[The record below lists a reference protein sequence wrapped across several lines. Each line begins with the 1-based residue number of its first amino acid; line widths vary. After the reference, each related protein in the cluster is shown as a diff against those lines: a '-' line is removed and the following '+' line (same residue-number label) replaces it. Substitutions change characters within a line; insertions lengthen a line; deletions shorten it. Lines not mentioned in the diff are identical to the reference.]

1 MPLVY
6 CPECQSEVSDR
17 AAACPRCGY
26 PIASGNLPARQP
38 TPPPVTRPRRQGSFL
53 SPRFALAATGFVA
66 LTGIFAMAGTE
77 EEGFGVVAMLML
89 WSSAIPIWWKARR
102 KARHAAITGGA
113 DVERRIEERLKEME
127 ERFRAPLAR
136 LEDGGQQLME
146 IEERMDFLERLL
158 TKVRDDQIGPG

>member
-6 CPECQSEVSDR
+6 CPDCRAEVSDR

-26 PIASGNLPARQP
+26 PIGGANLPAPRAAA
-38 TPPPVTRPRRQGSFL
+38 PPPALPQHSFL
-53 SPRFALAATGFVA
+53 TPQFAVGATAFAV

-77 EEGFGVVAMLML
+77 EEGFGIIAGLML
-89 WSSAIPIWWKARR
+89 WGSIIPVWWKARR
-102 KARHAAITGGA
+102 KARQAAAVGGA
-113 DVERRIEERLKEME
+113 AVEQRIDERLKEIE
-127 ERFRAPLAR
+127 ERFRTPLAR

-158 TKVRDDQIGPG
+158 TKVRDDQVGPG